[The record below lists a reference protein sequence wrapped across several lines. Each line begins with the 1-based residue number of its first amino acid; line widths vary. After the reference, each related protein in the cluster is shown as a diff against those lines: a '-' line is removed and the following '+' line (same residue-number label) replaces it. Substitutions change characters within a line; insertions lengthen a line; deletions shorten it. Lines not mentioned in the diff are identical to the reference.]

1 MDEIYATVTALLPIR
16 RKTTPSG
23 WISFDAVCCHHRG
36 ESRDDRSRGGILP
49 NQNGG
54 FRYHCFNC
62 GYKAGWTPGHVL
74 SINTRQLLRW
84 IGVSDSDI
92 MRMALTALKLRQDQD
107 PIKKT
112 LNFEL
117 VGKPLPEECKLIT
130 EWAKENCTDADFLA
144 VLDYLDQ
151 RGMELDWYD
160 WMWSSAKGYRDRVI
174 LPFYYDRK
182 IVGYTGRKIRDGKPK
197 YLTESQPGYVFNLDH
212 QTYDRKY
219 VIVVEGQFD
228 AISIDG
234 VAIMHNEPNETQ
246 CARINALGK
255 EVIVVPD
262 RDHAGSKII
271 KSATDHNWSVS
282 MPEWSRGIKD
292 VADAVK
298 EYGRLYTLF
307 TILHYKESNEI
318 KIQLLK
324 KKLENIDG

>member
-1 MDEIYATVTALLPIR
+1 MDEIYATVMALLPIR
-16 RKTTPSG
+16 RKITPSG

-36 ESRDDRSRGGILP
+36 ESRDDRSRGGMLP
-49 NQNGG
+49 NQKGG
-54 FRYHCFNC
+54 FQYHCFNC
-62 GYKAGWTPGHVL
+62 GYKAGWTPGHLL

-117 VGKPLPEECKLIT
+117 VEKSLPEECKLIT
-130 EWAKENCTDADFLA
+130 EWAQENCTDVDFLA
-144 VLDYLDQ
+144 VIDYLVQ

-160 WMWSSAKGYRDRVI
+160 WMWSSSKGYRDRVI

-182 IVGYTGRKIRDGKPK
+182 IVGHTGRKIRDGKPK

-228 AISIDG
+228 AIAIDG

-262 RDHAGSKII
+262 RDHAGSKMI
-271 KSATDHNWSVS
+271 KSAMDHNWQAAVV
-282 MPEWSRGIKD
+282 RGD
-292 VADAVK
+292 VDVV
-298 EYGRLYTLF
+298 
-307 TILHYKESNEI
+307 
-318 KIQLLK
+318 
-324 KKLENIDG
+324 

>member
-1 MDEIYATVTALLPIR
+1 
-16 RKTTPSG
+16 
-23 WISFDAVCCHHRG
+23 
-36 ESRDDRSRGGILP
+36 
-49 NQNGG
+49 
-54 FRYHCFNC
+54 
-62 GYKAGWTPGHVL
+62 
-74 SINTRQLLRW
+74 
-84 IGVSDSDI
+84 

-117 VGKPLPEECKLIT
+117 VEKPLPEECKLIA
-130 EWAKENCTDADFLA
+130 EWAKENCTDTDFLA

-151 RGMELDWYD
+151 RGMELEWYD